1 MKIEKLKI
9 SNFRSIIDVEIYFEN
24 LMMFIGQNNHGKS
37 NILYA
42 ILFFFGE
49 IKLQDLDFFDG
60 SDELFV
66 EITFCN
72 LDDADKATF
81 KKYLTQDNKILV
93 RKTAYKNGSFQ
104 YNGYIENPQDEWL
117 QEANISNYTNRE
129 AIQELP
135 FYSLLPPSGR
145 LTKALVQEAQKAY
158 IESHRGDI
166 EFTYELEETNFLGL
180 KSVAQGIFGEVFF
193 IPAIKNVS
201 DDLSNNKTSIFTKLY
216 SKVIEVVT
224 NSDAN
229 ISTIKEQINTQFKK
243 FQKYDEAG
251 SANTERPLELTEFE
265 NKLSSHLEDW
275 GVNLEV
281 EVLAPNI
288 DDVFKTNVNI
298 WIHDGV
304 RTDIHRKGHGLQR
317 AITFSLIKALS
328 EHILASSIGDESGRQ
343 ASKSAYFIFE
353 EPELYLHPQAQR
365 VLLSSLETLSQ
376 SSQVV
381 LCTHSSALLSLENY
395 KSIAIVRKDNA
406 TNQTKITQCQVEIL
420 EGDEKQKFNLLSWIN
435 PDRAELFFAR
445 KVILVE
451 GATEKAIIPFLAKKL
466 NIFKFEYTLIDCVSK
481 TSIHYYVNLLNKFK
495 IPYIA
500 VYDKDHQAH
509 KNQQAKNVADRD
521 TQRIEDAID
530 NLVGESIV
538 FINDIEEELGMAAG
552 SVSKPFTAIEE
563 INKDE
568 FVISEQL
575 KEKIEQ
581 IYS

>member
-60 SDELFV
+60 LDELFV

-466 NIFKFEYTLIDCVSK
+466 NIFKFEYTLIDCGSK

>member
-466 NIFKFEYTLIDCVSK
+466 NIFKFEYTLIDCGSK